1 MYCPGNSLD
10 LHHRW
15 DTSCLYFSYTDID
28 STLTL
33 QNVLIALKNMDKW
46 SELGQWLNIPYSRS
60 EVMTGKESMLKE
72 WLQNH
77 PAPSWK
83 LIAWALYRS
92 RGGQLTEHN
101 VLKQLYR
108 KHVTGM
114 LSVYTKNT
122 RNSYMHLWHLQGLVI
137 LLTMHMAK

>member
-1 MYCPGNSLD
+1 
-10 LHHRW
+10 
-15 DTSCLYFSYTDID
+15 
-28 STLTL
+28 
-33 QNVLIALKNMDKW
+33 MDKW
-46 SELGQWLNIPYSRS
+46 SELGQWLNIPDSRS
-60 EVMTGKESMLKE
+60 EVMTGKESMLEE

-92 RGGQLTEHN
+92 SGGQLTEHN

-114 LSVYTKNT
+114 LSVYTIRT
-122 RNSYMHLWHLQGLVI
+122 LEIAMY
-137 LLTMHMAK
+137 